1 MAFLPLFS
9 LFISLS
15 PMFTRPAGAAS
26 TDTIDGMARAWLFM
40 SAVQRGEL
48 ADNKPLGW
56 LNDFA
61 VIGLDDIGGQTLGA
75 PAKYRCGT
83 GYVGHMVSSGDGKA
97 HANYDFGGAASIL
110 SPCRGTDNRNGL
122 FGPIAAS
129 MGYDSGVK
137 FFERVGYVKAVD
149 GSGNYAN
156 TKGKSQLDSI
166 LREKWGN
173 DLPYENLGSGLT
185 PKFIKYDILVSA
197 LRDQCIPSD
206 SSGLFANPKG
216 PNESGGDILTLVDN
230 SGAVGRFAVKTDDG
244 RNVTVGLNVHAGEN
258 GSGQLSCGQI
268 KGALMNADLA
278 NDYAAQLKVADPS
291 TPGSGT
297 QSINPGDKK
306 SSCSIDGIGWIVCP
320 VMRFMAKIVDQT
332 YGIVSGMLTVNPIS
346 TDTGSPLYTA
356 WATMRSFANVAFVIV
371 FLIIIYSQLTSVGI
385 SNYNIK
391 KMLPRLIV
399 AAILVNVSYWL
410 CAIAVDISNIV
421 GQSAKSLL
429 ENIPVITAGGQSN
442 ANTGAGGA
450 WDLLTV
456 AAIAGV
462 TFAIVDVAVLLP
474 MLVMAVFAIV
484 TVILVLIMRQ
494 ALIVILIVISPL
506 AFVAYLLPNT
516 ESLFKKWMD
525 LFKVL
530 LLMFPI
536 IAIIFGG
543 SRLASAIITQATN
556 DPSNKDTNFLLQAMA
571 AGVTIIPLFLTPVVM
586 KAAGGLLNRFGGII
600 NNPNKGPFDRMR
612 KGAEGIRDRRKEAN
626 LMNAL
631 DPEKRSMLGRGA
643 YSRFKDRRSRTHK
656 AGMAGYENR
665 LQSQW
670 ANSQAGQAATDALK
684 GTELQTEIDKA
695 AADVRY
701 KTTGDLDLQ
710 LKARLGKMDVDA
722 YQAEQDA
729 LLKEISSTEGASKVT
744 GVSDQLKLQAQ
755 HAAQDKNINDL
766 RAGSAERVMQ
776 QEQAAN
782 IQNLTTGQA
791 QYAGGVDTYGTQ
803 RVIASAIA
811 QKKKAR
817 LENVQSEQSTMTEAS
832 SRDLVAMMNN
842 GGATI
847 ERREAATGLLAQR
860 GSDTDIHAALDT
872 LASMDLRDVNT
883 TALQQSM
890 HAGLQKAGRTP
901 QSLSATKQGDLEIGK
916 YTGSM
921 QSQMIERT
929 ESFNVSGQQLAS
941 METGELATYVQTIT
955 AARGQF
961 NQEQKDA
968 LKGAINEALTNAT
981 LKGKLKPKSSGLM
994 NDLKNVL

>member
-1 MAFLPLFS
+1 MLNRLRKNKLFLTVS
-9 LFISLS
+9 LFVGITAFFSAALFNTQNVGAISDMAQFTFKDIHTITGRGLLS
-15 PMFTRPAGAAS
+15 PDNTQMNIMDFSMDFIGNYPAPYQTGKVSWKTKDGVSCSGVLVIKVSNLTSDGASGSIDTLNGSESGLGSTDGNSHACRVSVYDNKRDFHITSSPGAIHPGSYDFPSNPWAATKNAVCNSDPGTQGTCFVNFENLVLACSDHVDPARSFDERKAMVGNCLRNTYPQAGAQIDQDIANMKQDIAILPS
-26 TDTIDGMARAWLFM
+26 TGPNNA
-40 SAVQRGEL
+40 GEL
-48 ADNKPLGW
+48 
-56 LNDFA
+56 
-61 VIGLDDIGGQTLGA
+61 
-75 PAKYRCGT
+75 
-83 GYVGHMVSSGDGKA
+83 
-97 HANYDFGGAASIL
+97 
-110 SPCRGTDNRNGL
+110 
-122 FGPIAAS
+122 
-129 MGYDSGVK
+129 
-137 FFERVGYVKAVD
+137 
-149 GSGNYAN
+149 
-156 TKGKSQLDSI
+156 
-166 LREKWGN
+166 
-173 DLPYENLGSGLT
+173 
-185 PKFIKYDILVSA
+185 
-197 LRDQCIPSD
+197 
-206 SSGLFANPKG
+206 
-216 PNESGGDILTLVDN
+216 
-230 SGAVGRFAVKTDDG
+230 KT
-244 RNVTVGLNVHAGEN
+244 
-258 GSGQLSCGQI
+258 
-268 KGALMNADLA
+268 
-278 NDYAAQLKVADPS
+278 
-291 TPGSGT
+291 
-297 QSINPGDKK
+297 
-306 SSCSIDGIGWIVCP
+306 SCSIDGIGWIICP
-320 VMRFMAKIVDQT
+320 VMRFMAKIVDET
-332 YGIVSGMLTVNPIS
+332 YNVVNGMLTINPIS
-346 TDTGSPLYTA
+346 TDTKSPLYTA
-356 WATMRSFANVAFVIV
+356 WATMRSFANVAFVIA

-399 AAILVNVSYWL
+399 AAILVNISYWL
-410 CAIAVDISNIV
+410 CAVAVDISNIV

-429 ENIPVITAGGQSN
+429 ENIPVTAAGGQSN
-442 ANTGAGGA
+442 VNTGAGGA
-450 WDLLTV
+450 WDLLTIG
-456 AAIAGV
+456 AIAGV
-462 TFAIVDVAVLLP
+462 TLLFVDIAVLLP
-474 MLVMAVFAIV
+474 MLVMAAFAII
-484 TVILVLIMRQ
+484 TVVLVLTMRQ

-536 IAIIFGG
+536 IAVIFGG
-543 SRLASAIITQATN
+543 SRLASAIITEAAN
-556 DPSNKDTNFLLQAMA
+556 DPHNKDTNFLLQAMA

-586 KAAGGLLNRFGGII
+586 KAAGGLLNRFGGMV

-631 DPEKRSMLGRGA
+631 DPKKRSMLGRGA

-729 LLKEISSTEGASKVT
+729 LLKEISSVKGASGVT
-744 GVSDQLKLQAQ
+744 GVSDQIKLQAQ

-766 RAGSAERVMQ
+766 RAGSAERVLQ

-782 IQNLTTGQA
+782 IQDLATGQA
-791 QYAGGVDTYGTQ
+791 QYAGGVDDYGTQ
-803 RVIASAIA
+803 RVIASAVA

-832 SRDLVAMMNN
+832 SQNLVAMMNN

-847 ERREAATGLLAQR
+847 EHREAAAGLLAER
-860 GSDTDIHAALDT
+860 GGDTDIHAALDT
-872 LASMDLRDVNT
+872 LASMDLDDKNT
-883 TALQQSM
+883 TALQQAM

-901 QSLSATKQGDLEIGK
+901 QSLSASKMGDLQIGQ
-916 YTGSM
+916 YTGTL
-921 QSQMIERT
+921 QNQMIERT
-929 ESFNVSGQQLAS
+929 ESLNVSGQKLAS

-968 LKGAINEALTNAT
+968 LKSAIDEALTNAT
-981 LKGKLKPKSSGLM
+981 LKGKLKPRSSGLM